1 MMTEFQVQR
10 TGLQGREWKTVC
22 RAPEARARDVFQ
34 RQLRY
39 YSIGRFRLL
48 GPDGR
53 VIEECTARPLF
64 FRDEEAA
71 WNQIPSE

>member
-1 MMTEFQVQR
+1 MSAEFQVQK

-34 RQLRY
+34 KQLQY

-48 GPDGR
+48 APDGH
-53 VIEECTARPLF
+53 VIEERSARPLF
-64 FRDEEAA
+64 CRDEGV
-71 WNQIPSE
+71 P